1 MSQVNETEL
10 LERAEEVARKAD
22 VYKDKIFAHEIFK
35 HKSKAY
41 LASLKWK
48 NYGEGSD
55 SARETAAMATED
67 WKNYIDKEM
76 KTLEEAGRA
85 KIEMEAAQVR
95 YEAMRSA
102 LSARK
107 TEIRSFG

>member
-1 MSQVNETEL
+1 MSQVSETEL

-41 LASLKWK
+41 LAAIKITF
-48 NYGEGSD
+48 EGSD
-55 SARETAAMATED
+55 AATETQALATIK
-67 WKNYIDKEM
+67 WKEFLDKELE
-76 KTLEEAGRA
+76 TLKEAGRA

-102 LSARK
+102 LSSRK
-107 TEIRSFG
+107 AEVKSFGG